1 MRGASTLRPG
11 TGKNGGV
18 TSNEGASPHG
28 IGRLLSLRRR
38 RSLAQP
44 ALPSPG
50 GVSPAAAAEIEAVL
64 ASVEADAHDFAVR
77 LSSRLYPLVRRG
89 VPPRVIERAPVP
101 KVARL
106 RFADGTT
113 VLVKL
118 ALPGDLGAIVE
129 IMRRSVTPSACRT
142 DPDGSTHLVFRLS
155 GGHRLVSL
163 RVVGLDQPD

>member
-1 MRGASTLRPG
+1 LSESG
-11 TGKNGGV
+11 
-18 TSNEGASPHG
+18 SPHG
-28 IGRLLSLRRR
+28 IGRLLSLARRR
-38 RSLAQP
+38 YHTEA
-44 ALPSPG
+44 ALPSPRSA
-50 GVSPAAAAEIEAVL
+50 VDPAAAAEIEAVL

-101 KVARL
+101 RVARL

-118 ALPGDLGAIVE
+118 AVPGDLGAIVE

-142 DPDGSTHLVFRLS
+142 APDGSTHLVFRLS
-155 GGHRLVSL
+155 SGHRVVSL